1 MLSLSLL
8 SDDPDEDEDAFVPCR
23 LIARDPFSTQI
34 VTAAQVFT
42 ALDFLIQLIGGLLA
56 ALPGLTEKHRGPTGT
71 RRRFCSVR
79 PEGKAPV
86 AADSLQVTSYG

>member
-56 ALPGLTEKHRGPTGT
+56 ALPGLTGEASRPDWNEETVQSDRGESSSSSRLP
-71 RRRFCSVR
+71 
-79 PEGKAPV
+79 A
-86 AADSLQVTSYG
+86 SYKLRVS